1 VISIGTMLPII
12 GELLYS
18 ILLIRQEHESGF
30 GVLQ

>member
-1 VISIGTMLPII
+1 MLPII